1 MQKYRD
7 VVQDNEGNAV
17 AVGTV
22 TVTTYPAGSVASIFS
37 DDGVTPKA
45 NPFAL
50 ASDGVFE
57 FYAANG
63 RYSVLIIATGF
74 SNETITDIILD
85 DPSTA
90 SGGATADDNE
100 VVFGTGT
107 GIATDNTFT
116 YDPDTG
122 GFAADG
128 TTKSVSGA
136 GAAGSVT
143 LIAGTR
149 SNSLAPTGQLTLRA
163 GAGVDAG
170 GATSVAAGAASAG
183 TGGAASLVAGAGT
196 TAGGALTLTS
206 GAASAGSSGA
216 VAIASGIG
224 TTGTGAVSLVSGAAS
239 AGASGTASLVTGAG
253 TTATGAISIAT
264 GAAGAGTSGA
274 LTIAT
279 GTGTTATGAI
289 SIVAGA
295 ASAGTGGNVT
305 IKAGAGTTAPGDVL
319 IRQGSGSGEGA
330 EIELLDGFVF
340 LRGQSGGSLSISN
353 VGDATWSLANSTLS
367 TTATGEIRFY
377 RGAQGGGVG
386 RLEINATGTLLEA
399 TSGGAIDLVLNNT
412 SALKLS
418 GTATLGGSFVDTD
431 GTLAANSDHKIVP
444 QKAIKTYADTKQPLD
459 AELTAIA
466 GLTSAAN
473 RIPYFTGSGTAALLT
488 LDTDGTLAANSDT
501 TIATQKAVKTY
512 ADAKVADAIN
522 NGTTTIAPS
531 QNAVFDALALKA
543 GLADANIFTNT
554 LSVNA
559 TTSGVFTTLQSAA
572 ASSESAVAIK
582 TTQASSGIGI
592 QLSNTADNLQ
602 SSLRLQ
608 GSGLDVYVGQSA
620 GGVTT
625 SGSVAL
631 SIDSSRVKSNVDLTV
646 ERSSNTS
653 LLIHS
658 TGAETY
664 ATLRLQNDDQDY
676 SLQIRA
682 DQADSFVLRDETA
695 AANRLFVTVAG
706 KVGIGEANPAD
717 VLSIVS
723 GGNIRLQGTDAR
735 IIGFNSGAAYA
746 LGSSGGAA
754 ILFDDIS
761 GSQEIAF
768 ETHETGVSHAERVR
782 IFKTG
787 GVQIGSATGGD
798 KGAGTLNLDNDLY
811 KDGTKVVGAQ
821 GAAVADASGGAI
833 IDAEARTALNA
844 LLARLRTHG
853 LIAT

>member
-170 GATSVAAGAASAG
+170 GATSIAAGAASAG

-196 TAGGALTLTS
+196 TAGGAISATS

-216 VAIASGIG
+216 AAIASGIG
-224 TTGTGAVSLVSGAAS
+224 TTGTGAVSLASGAAS
-239 AGASGTASLVTGAG
+239 AGTSGTASLVSGAG
-253 TTATGAISIAT
+253 TTATGAISITT
-264 GAAGAGTSGA
+264 GAASAGTSGA
-274 LTIAT
+274 VTIAT
-279 GTGTTATGAI
+279 GTGSVTP
-289 SIVAGA
+289 
-295 ASAGTGGNVT
+295 GT
-305 IKAGAGTTAPGDVL
+305 I
-319 IRQGSGSGEGA
+319 Q
-330 EIELLDGFVF
+330 
-340 LRGQSGGSLSISN
+340 
-353 VGDATWSLANSTLS
+353 LA
-367 TTATGEIRFY
+367 R
-377 RGAQGGGVG
+377 GGVG
-386 RLEINATGTLLEA
+386 ADLGAITISSTGIVIAAKPTETLTATANHFTITLSNLFTMTTGA
-399 TSGGAIDLVLNNT
+399 TNTFNCGGDFNVVGSGAIDLRSGANVDTATLRHNNNNWFRTSNTYTDIALAGT
-412 SALKLS
+412 SALRFTTGGTLS
-418 GTATLGGSFVDTD
+418 GSFISTD
-431 GTLAANSDHKIVP
+431 GTLTANSDHLIAT
-444 QKAIKTYADTKQPLD
+444 QKAVKTYADTKQPLD

-466 GLTSAAN
+466 GLTSAAS

-501 TIATQKAVKTY
+501 TVATQKAVKTY

-531 QNAVFDALALKA
+531 QNAVFDALVLKA
-543 GLADANIFTNT
+543 GLADAN
-554 LSVNA
+554 
-559 TTSGVFTTLQSAA
+559 VFTTDQTIERA
-572 ASSESAVAIK
+572 
-582 TTQASSGIGI
+582 
-592 QLSNTADNLQ
+592 SNTQ
-602 SSLRLQ
+602 
-608 GSGLDVYVGQSA
+608 
-620 GGVTT
+620 
-625 SGSVAL
+625 
-631 SIDSSRVKSNVDLTV
+631 
-646 ERSSNTS
+646 
-653 LLIHS
+653 LLIHA
-658 TGAETY
+658 TGADTY
-664 ATLRLQNDDQDY
+664 ATVRLQNDVQDF
-676 SLQIRA
+676 SMQIRA
-682 DQADSFVLRDETA
+682 DQSDAWTLRDETA
-695 AANRLFVTVAG
+695 GVNRVLIKTGVQIGAPTGGDKGAGTINAASTIYQNNDAVVTLAAVQTIAG
-706 KVGIGEANPAD
+706 AKTFSGKQKFTESTQAVQVLNGE
-717 VLSIVS
+717 
-723 GGNIRLQGTDAR
+723 IRLVQQGSISR
-735 IIGFNSGAAYA
+735 ISYFTEDSTYT

-754 ILFDDIS
+754 IAFNTS
-761 GSQEIAF
+761 GGHQEIAF
-768 ETHETGVSHAERVR
+768 ETHEGGVSHAERVR
-782 IFKTG
+782 IFKDG
-787 GVQIGSATGGD
+787 GVQIGPATGGS
-798 KGAGTLNLDNDLY
+798 KGSGTLNLDNDLY

-833 IDAEARTALNA
+833 VDAEARTALNA